1 MNGSPAI
8 LVDHVGKKYCKSL
21 KKSMFYGI
29 QDIAKNTVGMGT
41 NSRILRKDEFWAVD
55 DVSFSL
61 NRGEILGIIGSNG
74 AGKTTLLKMLNGIF
88 WPDKG
93 KITISGNVGA
103 LIAVGA
109 GFHPMLTGRE
119 NIYVNGAILGMSKM
133 DIDDKFD
140 SIVDFA
146 DIGDFLDTSIKF
158 YSSGMFV
165 RLGFSIAVHGNP
177 DILLVDEILSVGDV
191 EFQNKC
197 MNKIGELMAKG
208 ITTVL
213 VSHNMISIRR
223 ICGQCIWVDAGK
235 IKKLGD
241 PLEVTNEFQTWSMEK
256 GKNTDKGSNND
267 QDLHIEDIFFFG
279 EDGKRRDEFVS
290 DEPIHVGIIVRP
302 EIELEGIKVE
312 IKVKSS
318 MGIEILHI
326 FDPLEKCFTPQQK
339 QKIVLRLKKIP
350 LSKDL
355 IHANVLLWNKDM
367 TQLYARRSSQNYFR
381 IDNNKISKGNLDV
394 SYKLYMEEWS

>member
-1 MNGSPAI
+1 VWLREYKMRDAPTI
-8 LVDHVGKKYCKSL
+8 QVDHVAKKYCKSL
-21 KKSMFYGI
+21 KRSMLYGI
-29 QDIAKNTVGMGT
+29 SDIARNTVGLGT
-41 NSRILRKDEFWAVD
+41 HSWKLRKDEFWAVN

-61 NRGEILGIIGSNG
+61 NRGETLGIIGSNG

-109 GFHPMLTGRE
+109 GFHPMLSGRE
-119 NIYVNGAILGMSKM
+119 NIYVNGAILGMNKRE
-133 DIDDKFD
+133 IDAKFD
-140 SIVDFA
+140 SIVEFA

-165 RLGFSIAVHGNP
+165 RLGFSIAVHCNP

-197 MNKIGELMAKG
+197 MNKIGELMSRG
-208 ITTVL
+208 TTTVL

-223 ICGQCIWVDAGK
+223 ICDRCAWVEAGK
-235 IKKLGD
+235 IKNYGD
-241 PLEVTNEFQTWSMEK
+241 TLEVTDTYQTWSLEK
-256 GKNTDKGSNND
+256 GIKTEYGSNND
-267 QDLHIEDIFFFG
+267 QDIHIEDVFFSG
-279 EDGKRRDEFVS
+279 EDGKRRDKFAS

-302 EIELEGIKVE
+302 EKELEGIKLE

-318 MGIEILHI
+318 MGVEILHTFNTI
-326 FDPLEKCFTPQQK
+326 EECFTPEQGHDKALCTEIQ
-339 QKIVLRLKKIP
+339 
-350 LSKDL
+350 SE
-355 IHANVLLWNKDM
+355 LL
-367 TQLYARRSSQNYFR
+367 QN
-381 IDNNKISKGNLDV
+381 
-394 SYKLYMEEWS
+394 